1 MSQTEESQQQS
12 DCFRSVT
19 SSMMKKRQQHLNKVL
34 SSLNSESLPA
44 TMDGD
49 VEMEDVQN
57 SSFGFKKA
65 STGGNDFSFMKRK
78 VRVNAVDK
86 DIKEY

>member
-1 MSQTEESQQQS
+1 ME
-12 DCFRSVT
+12 
-19 SSMMKKRQQHLNKVL
+19 
-34 SSLNSESLPA
+34 
-44 TMDGD
+44 GD

-57 SSFGFKKA
+57 LSFGFKKA
-65 STGGNDFSFMKRK
+65 SGGGNDFSFMKRK

>member
-1 MSQTEESQQQS
+1 
-12 DCFRSVT
+12 
-19 SSMMKKRQQHLNKVL
+19 
-34 SSLNSESLPA
+34 
-44 TMDGD
+44 MDGD

-65 STGGNDFSFMKRK
+65 SGAGNDFSFMKRK

>member
-1 MSQTEESQQQS
+1 
-12 DCFRSVT
+12 
-19 SSMMKKRQQHLNKVL
+19 MMKKRQQHLNKVL

-86 DIKEY
+86 DIKEYQLDQDEIDAKKQKGKKYL